1 LRGRGRPGILPR
13 REGAT
18 IEDRLIFLVSPPR
31 SGSTLLARMLG
42 AHSAIAGGPEA
53 HLLTPLAHLGYY
65 ERVDAAPYDPVISQE
80 GIREL
85 VARLPRGEADYLAAC
100 RAYADSLYTTFLST
114 RAGRSRVLDKT
125 PAYALSLPFIAKL
138 YPGARYVVL
147 TRTPLAV
154 LSSQAHS
161 FFDGRFEDAVRQ
173 SPVLE
178 RYVPAIAR
186 FLEERAV
193 PLFHVRYEDLV
204 QDPERRMRELTT
216 FLELPFEPAMLEYG
230 RGGEDGAPATGA
242 RGLGDPTG
250 VRRHDRP
257 VTSSVE
263 RWATDIAGDPEARRV
278 AAEQLDLLDPRD
290 VKIWGYDLAEI
301 RAMLERATPSDAP
314 AARPLTRYRLE
325 RKVLVQAR
333 RAVRKVPLLE
343 RLLRRVRLYCDVLLR

>member
-1 LRGRGRPGILPR
+1 
-13 REGAT
+13 
-18 IEDRLIFLVSPPR
+18 
-31 SGSTLLARMLG
+31 MLG
-42 AHSAIAGGPEA
+42 AHSQVAGGPEA

-85 VARLPRGEADYLAAC
+85 VARLPGGEADYLAAC
-100 RAYADSLYTTFLST
+100 RAYADALYGKFLAT
-114 RAGRSRVLDKT
+114 RPGRSHVLDKT

-138 YPGARYVVL
+138 YPRARYVVL

-178 RYVPAIAR
+178 RYLPAIAR
-186 FLEERAV
+186 FLDARAV
-193 PLFHVRYEDLV
+193 PLFHARYEDLV
-204 QDPERRMRELTT
+204 SDPERFVREICD
-216 FLELPFEPAMLEYG
+216 FLGLPFESTMLEYG
-230 RGGEDGAPATGA
+230 RAGEEGATATGA

-250 VRRHDRP
+250 IRQHDRP

-263 RWATDIAGDPEARRV
+263 RWPAEIAGDPEARRV
-278 AAEQLDLLDPRD
+278 ALEQLELLDPRD
-290 VKIWGYDLAEI
+290 VKIWGYDKAEI
-301 RAMLERATPSDAP
+301 RATLERATPAAAP
-314 AARPLTRYRLE
+314 PPRALTRYRLE
-325 RKVLVQAR
+325 RKALVHAR
-333 RAVRKVPLLE
+333 RLVRRVPMLE